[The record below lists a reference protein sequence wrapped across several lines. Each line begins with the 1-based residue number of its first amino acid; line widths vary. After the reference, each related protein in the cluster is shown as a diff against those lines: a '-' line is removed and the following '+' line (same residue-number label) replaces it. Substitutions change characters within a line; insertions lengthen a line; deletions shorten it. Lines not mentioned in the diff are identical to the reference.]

1 MGEGDVTSG
10 TLVHGR
16 YRLLERVGGGGMG
29 HVFRADDT
37 KTGRTVAIKLLHRE
51 LWNSPD
57 VTARLFQ
64 EAKVLS
70 AIRHPNIV
78 EILDADTSEH
88 GPFIAMEHLEGSSA
102 GVLLAIM
109 GRFDEGTTISIA
121 LPVLAALEAAHKMGV
136 VHRDLKPENV
146 FVCRERKG
154 RGERGSVHLLDFGIA
169 KLDSTNKEKER
180 PRTRT
185 GVVFG
190 TPDYLSPEQATGE
203 GTLDGR
209 SDLFSLG
216 IVMFELLTGRRPF
229 TASTAVATAF
239 RIVHASPPSFE
250 SLGVSVSTEVGAV
263 VRHLLAKAPQDRPSS
278 AAEVMRVLATLEPD
292 DESRQ
297 SRLLR
302 LLGDAEQRRRKTTRP
317 PPPTTRGTPQP
328 AIGLDLGVVSSHKH
342 ANLPPRALGRCARG
356 IVLRSLD
363 AVIESVHGELERE
376 RVVALL
382 SDTHAEELRR
392 GRPSALDAHD
402 VEVVRR
408 YTDIASRVLGLDG
421 AAFFELGR
429 VAVDHELSGFVGTL
443 VRPAEFGDLVRRAVA
458 IVRCFFDFGS
468 WTIVTDGPRRATLRI
483 EEFDL
488 VPPLLRAWLLGVV
501 QRIFERAV
509 SPDARVSDATGA
521 DHPAALFVMEV
532 VAPHPPA
539 PVRDYEGAATNDPR

>member
-1 MGEGDVTSG
+1 MSEADLKTG

-16 YRLLERVGGGGMG
+16 YRLIERVGGGGMG

-70 AIRHPNIV
+70 SIRHPNIV

-88 GPFIAMEHLEGSSA
+88 GPFIAMEHLDGSSA

-109 GRFDEGTTISIA
+109 GRFDETTMISIA
-121 LPVLAALEAAHKMGV
+121 IPVLAALEAAHRTGV

-146 FVCRERKG
+146 FVCRERKS
-154 RGERGSVHLLDFGIA
+154 RGERGTVHLLDFGIA
-169 KLDSTNKEKER
+169 KIESTKER
-180 PRTRT
+180 EGPRTRT

-203 GTLDGR
+203 GPLDGR

-250 SLGVSVSTEVGAV
+250 SLGVSVSTEVAAV
-263 VRHLLAKAPQDRPSS
+263 IRTLLAKSPGDRPSN
-278 AAEVMRVLATLEPD
+278 ATEVLRVLGSLEPD
-292 DESRQ
+292 DEVRQ
-297 SRLLR
+297 SRLIG
-302 LLGDAEQRRRKTTRP
+302 LLAEADSRRRKTTRP
-317 PPPTTRGTPQP
+317 PPPSTRGATPP
-328 AIGLDLGVVSSHKH
+328 AIGLDLGLVSTRQH
-342 ANLPPRALGRCARG
+342 AQLPPRALGRCARG
-356 IVLRSLD
+356 IVLR
-363 AVIESVHGELERE
+363 AVDGMIEAAHGDNERE

-382 SDTHAEELRR
+382 SDSHAEELRR

-402 VEVVRR
+402 VDVVRR
-408 YTDIASRVLGLDG
+408 YVDIASRVLGIDVLG
-421 AAFFELGR
+421 FFDLGR
-429 VAVDHELSGFVGTL
+429 GAVDEELDPFVGTL
-443 VRPAEFGDLVRRAVA
+443 VKPAEFNDVVRRSVG
-458 IVRCFFDFGS
+458 ILRCFFDFGS
-468 WTIVTDGPRRATLRI
+468 WSVVAEAPRRATLRI

-488 VPPLLRAWLLGVV
+488 VPPLLRSWLLGVV

-509 SPDARVSDATGA
+509 SPEATALDVTPAMSPVS
-521 DHPAALFVMEV
+521 LFVVEV
-532 VAPHPPA
+532 SAPQSP
-539 PVRDYEGAATNDPR
+539 GLPR

>member
-1 MGEGDVTSG
+1 MSDGDITTG

-51 LWNSPD
+51 LWSSPD

-70 AIRHPNIV
+70 SIRHPNIV

-88 GPFIAMEHLEGSSA
+88 GPFIAMEHLDGSSA

-109 GRFDEGTTISIA
+109 GRFDETTTIAIA
-121 LPVLAALEAAHKMGV
+121 IPVLAALEAAHRSGV

-169 KLDSTNKEKER
+169 KIDETNAKEG

-203 GTLDGR
+203 GPLDGR

-250 SLGVSVSTEVGAV
+250 SLGVAVSAEVSAV
-263 VRHLLAKAPQDRPSS
+263 IRNLLAKSPQDRPSS
-278 AAEVMRVLATLEPD
+278 ATEVLRVLTSLEPD
-292 DESRQ
+292 DDVLEE
-297 SRLLR
+297 RLLN
-302 LLGDAEQRRRKTTRP
+302 LLSEAETRRRKTTRP
-317 PPPTTRGTPQP
+317 PPPSSRGATPP
-328 AIGLDLGVVSSHKH
+328 AIGLDLGAVSTR
-342 ANLPPRALGRCARG
+342 AAQLPPRALGRCARG
-356 IVLRSLD
+356 IVLRSVD
-363 AVIESVHGELERE
+363 GMIESVYGDNERE

-408 YTDIASRVLGLDG
+408 YVDLASRVLGVD
-421 AAFFELGR
+421 AAGFFDLGRKSVDKELG
-429 VAVDHELSGFVGTL
+429 AFVGTL
-443 VRPAEFGDLVRRAVA
+443 VRPAEFSDVIRRSVA
-458 IVRCFFDFGS
+458 ILRCFFDFGS
-468 WTIVTDGPRRATLRI
+468 WTIVAEGPRRATLRI
-483 EEFDL
+483 EEFEL
-488 VPPLLRAWLLGVV
+488 VAPLLRSWLLGVI

-509 SPDARVSDATGA
+509 CDESRVMDAT
-521 DHPAALFVMEV
+521 PAMSPVSLFVVEV
-532 VAPHPPA
+532 LAPA
-539 PVRDYEGAATNDPR
+539 SVSGRARDSST